1 MANVPLII
9 NQASIDNLATEGT
22 VKRVASPDT
31 RSVNTN
37 PQDYIPG
44 VTYDFKLGTT
54 IGISGAPGTGYVGL
68 MTFRPYGTTTDFTGG
83 PVWQL
88 AFLNDNQ
95 FQKRVSTS
103 GTTWGSWSAV

>member
-1 MANVPLII
+1 MANVPLIV
-9 NQASIDNLATEGT
+9 NQGTIENLAADGT
-22 VKRVASPDT
+22 VRRVASPDT
-31 RSVNTN
+31 RNVNTN

-44 VTYDFKLGTT
+44 VTFDFKTGTVV
-54 IGISGAPGTGYVGL
+54 GITGAPGTGYVGL
-68 MTFRPYGTTTDFTGG
+68 MTFRSYGTTTDFSGG

-88 AFLNDNQ
+88 AFLADGQ